1 MKVPRTTSGKY
12 VVEAVAKAFEVLESF
27 NGSEEVALN
36 EISQRVGLNKSRTF
50 RLLFTMAERG
60 YVERN
65 EEGTRYRLGMKL
77 FERASNV
84 RREVKQVARNA
95 MLELNQKFNEAV
107 NLGVL
112 EASHVVY
119 MDIVESSRPF
129 RTAATVGCRM
139 PTHLTSLGK
148 AILAFMP
155 PDDMDSALDGI
166 LAKMP
171 PQQAQALQR
180 ELDQVRRRGYAV
192 DDEENE
198 PGVGCIGA
206 PIFDSTRHPIAA
218 LSVSGSA
225 HRILTHSKLIAEA
238 ILSACDGVSRGLGYS
253 GLSWPAHGTQAPR
266 RTAIGKNDLSR

>member
-12 VVEAVAKAFEVLESF
+12 VVEAVAKALEVLESF
-27 NGSEEVALN
+27 NGSEELTLN

-50 RLLFTMAERG
+50 RLLFTLAERG
-60 YVERN
+60 YVERK
-65 EEGTRYRLGMKL
+65 EDGSRYRLGMKL

-84 RREVKQVARNA
+84 RRDVKEIARNA
-95 MLELNQKFNEAV
+95 MLELNQKFNETI

-112 EASHVVY
+112 EDSFVVY

-129 RTAATVGCRM
+129 RTSATVGSRM
-139 PTHLTSLGK
+139 QTHLTSLGK
-148 AILAFMP
+148 AILAFLP
-155 PDDMDSALDGI
+155 PDDPDSPLN
-166 LAKMP
+166 KMMSRMP
-171 PQQAQALQR
+171 PQQAQSLLR

-206 PIFDSTRHPIAA
+206 AIFDATGHPIAA

-238 ILSACDGVSRGLGYS
+238 VVAACDGVSRGLGFT
-253 GLSWPAHGTQAPR
+253 GLPWPVNSAQSLR
-266 RTAIGKNDLSR
+266 RTQTM

>member
-1 MKVPRTTSGKY
+1 MKVHRTISGRY

-27 NGSEEVALN
+27 NGSEELTLN
-36 EISQRVGLNKSRTF
+36 EISQRVGLNKSRAF

-65 EEGTRYRLGMKL
+65 EDGSRYRLGMKL

-84 RREVKQVARNA
+84 RRDVKETARNS

-112 EASHVVY
+112 EDGYVVY
-119 MDIVESSRPF
+119 MDIVESSRTF
-129 RTAATVGCRM
+129 HTSATVGCRM
-139 PTHLTSLGK
+139 PTHLTALGK
-148 AILAFMP
+148 SILAFMP
-155 PDDMDSALDGI
+155 LNDPDSSLTRI
-166 LAKMP
+166 LAGMM

-198 PGVGCIGA
+198 PGVGCIGG
-206 PIFDSTRHPIAA
+206 PIFDYSGRPTAA
-218 LSVSGSA
+218 LSV
-225 HRILTHSKLIAEA
+225 
-238 ILSACDGVSRGLGYS
+238 
-253 GLSWPAHGTQAPR
+253 
-266 RTAIGKNDLSR
+266 

>member
-1 MKVPRTTSGKY
+1 MKVARTTSGKY
-12 VVEAVAKAFEVLESF
+12 VIEAVAKAFEVLESF
-27 NGSEEVALN
+27 NGSEELTLS

-50 RLLFTMAERG
+50 RLLVTMAERG

-65 EEGTRYRLGMKL
+65 EDGTRYRLGMKL

-84 RREVKQVARNA
+84 RRDVKEIARNT
-95 MLELNQKFNEAV
+95 MLELNQKFNESV

-112 EASHVVY
+112 EEGHIVY
-119 MDIVESSRPF
+119 MDIIESSRPF
-129 RTAATVGCRM
+129 RTSATVGARM

-148 AILAFMP
+148 AILAFTP
-155 PDDMDSALDGI
+155 PDDPDSSLARI
-166 LAKMP
+166 LSNMA

-206 PIFDSTRHPIAA
+206 PIFDSTGHPIAA
-218 LSVSGSA
+218 MSVSGSA
-225 HRILTHSKLIAEA
+225 HRILTHSKLIADA
-238 ILSACDGVSRGLGYS
+238 VLSACEGVSKGLGYS
-253 GLSWPAHGTQAPR
+253 GLSWPVNGALR
-266 RTAIGKNDLSR
+266 RTAVGK

>member
-27 NGSEEVALN
+27 NGSEELTLN
-36 EISQRVGLNKSRTF
+36 EVSQRVGLNKSRTF
-50 RLLFTMAERG
+50 RLLYTMAERG

-65 EEGTRYRLGMKL
+65 EDGTRYRLGMKL

-84 RREVKQVARNA
+84 RRDVKEIARNA

-112 EASHVVY
+112 EDGHVVY

-129 RTAATVGCRM
+129 RTSATVGCHM
-139 PTHLTSLGK
+139 PTHTTALGK
-148 AILAFMP
+148 ALLAFMP
-155 PDDMDSALDGI
+155 ADDPNSSLSKT
-166 LAKMP
+166 LAGLTA
-171 PQQAQALQR
+171 QQAQALQR

-206 PIFDSTRHPIAA
+206 PIFDSTGRPIAA
-218 LSVSGSA
+218 MSVSGSA

-238 ILSACDGVSRGLGYS
+238 ILVACDGVSRGLGFTGLAWSSNGPQALRRSAS
-253 GLSWPAHGTQAPR
+253 G
-266 RTAIGKNDLSR
+266 K

>member
-1 MKVPRTTSGKY
+1 VKVPRTISGRY
-12 VVEAVAKAFEVLESF
+12 VVEAVAKAFEVLEAF
-27 NGSEEVALN
+27 NGSEELTLN

-65 EEGTRYRLGMKL
+65 DDGSRYRLGMKL

-84 RREVKQVARNA
+84 RRDVKEIARNS

-112 EASHVVY
+112 EDGHVVY

-129 RTAATVGCRM
+129 HTSATVGCRM
-139 PTHLTSLGK
+139 PTHLTALGK
-148 AILAFMP
+148 SILAFMP
-155 PDDMDSALDGI
+155 LSHPDSSLTGI
-166 LAKMP
+166 LAGMMP
-171 PQQAQALQR
+171 QRAQALQR

-198 PGVGCIGA
+198 PGVGCIGG
-206 PIFDSTRHPIAA
+206 PIFDSGGRPIAA

-238 ILSACDGVSRGLGYS
+238 VLSACDGVSRSLGYT
-253 GLSWPAHGTQAPR
+253 GLSGSVNRPQVLR
-266 RTAIGKNDLSR
+266 RTASGK